1 MSKRDK
7 GRRPQFI
14 MMYTYVLRSDAWKAT
29 SLGAR
34 ALFMALKVYY
44 SSNFQNNGYVFLSKR
59 RADEEFGLTHSMIS
73 RWYREL
79 QYYGFIVQ
87 TQGPCLGVE
96 GKGKAAK
103 WRLTDEPYKGD
114 PPTNDFLKWD
124 GVLFEPDQKQNPGP
138 IVSPPWTN
146 GRSTSGLM
154 VSPPHPESGPMVSP

>member
-14 MMYTYVLRSDAWKAT
+14 MMYAYVLKSDAWKAT
-29 SLGAR
+29 SFGAR

-44 SSNFQNNGYVFLSKR
+44 SSNFQNNGHVFLSKR
-59 RADEEFGLTHSMIS
+59 RAEDEFGLTHSMIS

-79 QYYGFIVQ
+79 QHYGFVVQ
-87 TQGPCLGVE
+87 THGPHLGVE

-114 PPTNDFLKWD
+114 PATNDFLRWD
-124 GVLFEPDQKQNPGP
+124 GVLFEPDQKNPGP
-138 IVSPPWTN
+138 IVSPPRTD
-146 GRSTSGLM
+146 GQST
-154 VSPPHPESGPMVSP
+154 SGPMVSPPPDQSGPMVSP